1 MPARGRA
8 GEPAAAALH
17 RARVSWD
24 GREMPTREAHLARM
38 ERYVA
43 RELARGEP
51 LAAITRHMLGLY
63 SGEPGARDFRRT
75 LSEGARVLGAGVEL
89 LRQAIPAAP
98 RV

>member
-1 MPARGRA
+1 
-8 GEPAAAALH
+8 
-17 RARVSWD
+17 
-24 GREMPTREAHLARM
+24 M
-38 ERYVA
+38 EGYVA

-75 LSEGARVLGAGVEL
+75 LSEGARAFGAGVEL
-89 LRQAIPAAP
+89 LRQAIPAVS